1 VDRELI
7 EAMYE
12 ASNAGVQIDLIIRG
26 ICCLR
31 PGIPGVSENI
41 RVRSII
47 GRFLEHSRI
56 YYFENG
62 GEALVYA
69 GSADWMPRNFYSRV
83 EVVFPIEDAALKE
96 RVVSE
101 ILGRMLEDDTKAWE
115 LRTDAMYRRCGT
127 PIKHSGLPS
136 KPAHHSQREFMELA
150 VGRKRRRGVHQ
161 PERAAAKAPKRI
173 KPLKAVKSKKN
184 VRRRKSSGSPLK
196 ARR

>member
-1 VDRELI
+1 
-7 EAMYE
+7 
-12 ASNAGVQIDLIIRG
+12 VQIDLIVRG

-31 PGIPGVSENI
+31 PGLPGVSENI

-62 GEALVYA
+62 GDALVYA

-83 EVVFPIEDAALKE
+83 EAVFPIEDPVLKD
-96 RVVSE
+96 RVVHE
-101 ILGRMLEDDTKAWE
+101 ILGRMLQDDTKAWE

-136 KPAHHSQREFMELA
+136 KPAHYSQKEFMDLA
-150 VGRKRRRGVHQ
+150 VGRKRKRGIHQ
-161 PERAAAKAPKRI
+161 PEQAAAKAPKQI
-173 KPLKAVKSKKN
+173 KPLKAVKSQKTVHRKKTA
-184 VRRRKSSGSPLK
+184 GPLK
-196 ARR
+196 ARLK